1 MDNTQY
7 GHLFAPIILGNT
19 LFRNRIFAS
28 PTGCLGVDDFGAPT
42 PEGIAYYERKAAG
55 GAAAVTIGDCI
66 VDSKTGHVTAY
77 QMLMDSKRGIPALSA
92 MADAIARHG
101 AVASVELQHGGI
113 SAHLSYEKGEQLL
126 GPVDMAIPD
135 EHKINNDGHS
145 ERVSP
150 DGLRHI
156 RAITEDEIIALA
168 ESFGRA
174 AGLAKQCGYGMVMVH
189 AGHGWGLSQW
199 LSPSLNT
206 RKDRWGGSFENRMR
220 FPLAVIECVRK
231 RVGPRF
237 PIEVRISGSECTDTG
252 YDIDEGIR
260 IAKAM
265 DGKVDLIHVSAGFH
279 ESVRATTI
287 MIPSMFQAEG
297 CNVVYAEAVKKHVK
311 TPVATV
317 GALADPAYMEEILA
331 SGKADVV
338 EVARAL
344 LADPDM
350 PRKARDGRA
359 DDITPCMRCSSCL
372 SYNANRRSRACAF
385 NPEIGREVEI
395 KYSTLTPKK
404 KKVLVAGGGIAGM
417 EAALTAAKLG
427 HSVVLCE
434 KSDVL
439 GGILRCEGD
448 VPFKKRLHDYLD
460 TQARRVREAGIDVR
474 LSTEATEALAREIGP
489 DAIVAAVGSEA
500 VRPSIPGI
508 DGANVFDAEDV
519 FRKPSLAKKSA
530 VVVGGGLVGCEL
542 AIYLKERG
550 TDVTILEMLP
560 ALNHG
565 GNVAHVNSVIWRLE
579 QLEIPLILNTK
590 ALKITAEGVVGE
602 GPDGTQLYKGET
614 VIVAAGRRPLWAQ
627 AEPLRDCAIEF
638 YQVGDCLSAGNI
650 MNATMSA
657 FFAAR
662 DIGR

>member
-7 GHLFAPIILGNT
+7 GHLFAPITLGNT

-42 PEGIAYYERKAAG
+42 PEGIAFYERKAAG

-66 VDSKTGHVTAY
+66 VDSRTGHVTAY
-77 QMLMDSKRGIPALSA
+77 QLLMDAKRGLQALSC
-92 MADAIARHG
+92 MADGIARHG

-135 EHKINNDGHS
+135 EHKINNDGQS
-145 ERVSP
+145 VRVSP

-156 RAITEDEIIALA
+156 RAMTEEELIALA
-168 ESFGRA
+168 ETFGRA
-174 AGLAKQCGYGMVMVH
+174 AGLAKKCGFGMVMVH
-189 AGHGWGLSQW
+189 AGHGWGLSQF

-231 RVGPRF
+231 AVGPKF

-252 YDIDEGIR
+252 YDIEEGIR
-260 IAKAM
+260 IAKAL
-265 DGKVDLIHVSAGFH
+265 DGKADLIHVSAGFH
-279 ESVRATTI
+279 ESVTATTI
-287 MIPSMFQAEG
+287 MIPSMFLEDG
-297 CNVVYAEAVKKHVK
+297 CNVKYAAEIKKHVK

-317 GALADPAYMEEILA
+317 GALVDPAYMEEILA

-344 LADPDM
+344 LSDPDM
-350 PRKARDGRA
+350 PRKARVGKTDA
-359 DDITPCMRCSSCL
+359 INTCMRCSACV
-372 SYNANRRSRACAF
+372 SYNATRRNRACAI
-385 NPEIGREVEI
+385 NPEIGRELEI
-395 KYSTLTPKK
+395 KYSVPKQTK
-404 KKVLVAGGGIAGM
+404 KEVLVAGGGIAGM
-417 EAALTAAKLG
+417 EAALTAAGLG

-434 KSDVL
+434 KGDAL
-439 GGILRCEGD
+439 GGVLRCEAD
-448 VPFKKRLHDYLD
+448 VPFKMRLHEYLD
-460 TQARRVREAGIDVR
+460 RQARRVREAGIDVR
-474 LSTEATEALAREIGP
+474 LGTEATEAFARQLGP
-489 DAIVAAVGSEA
+489 DVIVAAVGSEA
-500 VRPSIPGI
+500 VRPDIPGI
-508 DGANVFDAEDV
+508 DGENVFDAEKV
-519 FRKPSLAKKSA
+519 FIDPSLAKKSA
-530 VVVGGGLVGCEL
+530 VILGGGLVGCEL
-542 AIYLKERG
+542 AIFLKERG

-560 ALNHG
+560 ELNHG
-565 GNVAHVNSVIWRLE
+565 GNVVHMIAVNWRLE
-579 QLEIPLILNTK
+579 QLEIPLILNTR
-590 ALKITAEGVVGE
+590 ALEINSEGVVGE
-602 GPDGTQLYKGET
+602 GPGGMQLYKGEA
-614 VIVAAGRRPLWAQ
+614 VIIAAGRRPSWVQ
-627 AEPLRDCAIEF
+627 AEQLRGCAPEF

-650 MNATMSA
+650 MSATSSA